1 MMKKTYLLSDLKP
14 VPDFLRKKFAGFS
27 PERLIY
33 SRLDEDKMYRN
44 AISGRIKLE
53 TIIVIVDILKG
64 EHRRDKKYVRW
75 VRTERCSLVQEKV
88 NRYFSDHDIECRQ
101 AAEKKVKKKK
111 IEIYHAYD
119 LLIKQS
125 LNRFLNE
132 AHQRMRK
139 PEDWEKKI
147 KELTRDR
154 FCYQIARIYDVP
166 YPWNYWDYRNSAVQ
180 TYFFVEKGQ
189 TSCVSGGSGSSGQ
202 RENHSR
208 YGFLFARCQN
218 KGIDIPTHIMI
229 YDDHNRFKYL
239 TSSKSLVLS
248 SHDLGSNYH
257 IDWKERK
264 RILKD
269 IPLLHVSFGYFTKDK
284 QFKIQIRKDVYQSKN

>member
-1 MMKKTYLLSDLKP
+1 MKKTYLLSDLRAL
-14 VPDFLRKKFAGFS
+14 PDFLRKKFAGFN
-27 PERLIY
+27 PEHLTYSHPDENKIY
-33 SRLDEDKMYRN
+33 KN
-44 AISGRIKLE
+44 AISCRIKLE

-64 EHRRDKKYVRW
+64 KHRRDKKYVRW

-101 AAEKKVKKKK
+101 AAEKIAKKKK
-111 IEIYHAYD
+111 IEICQAYD
-119 LLIKQS
+119 LLSKRL
-125 LNRFLNE
+125 LNRFLKE
-132 AHQRMRK
+132 ARQRMRK
-139 PEDWEKKI
+139 SENWEKKR

-154 FCYQIARIYDVP
+154 FYYQIERIYDVP
-166 YPWNYWDYRNSAVQ
+166 YPWNYWDYRNSVVQ
-180 TYFFVEKGQ
+180 TYFFIEKGE
-189 TSCVSGGSGSSGQ
+189 TSCISGGSGSSGQ

-218 KGIDIPTHIMI
+218 KGIDIPAHIMV

-248 SHDLGSNYH
+248 SSDLGSNYH

-269 IPLLHVSFGYFTKDK
+269 IPLLHFDFAYFTKGK
-284 QFKIQIRKDVYQSKN
+284 QFRMQIGKDEY